1 MGKLRIEPKIK
12 PLLNEDEFKFYKS
25 VLQEARRK
33 SQENTVFWDLD
44 PGEDARKVKK
54 AFSLVAEKEGI
65 NLSVRAKRG
74 SSTLVLNFRE
84 SQAPK
89 KSGKRISAEE
99 CVRRIINAL
108 KNSKNPLNKSQIVL
122 AAGISSSTWNVRV
135 KEMLNDGKI
144 ARKGSGRQTT
154 YYLP

>member
-12 PLLNEDEFKFYKS
+12 PLLNEDEFKFYRS

-33 SQENTVFWDLD
+33 SKDNIVFWDLD

-54 AFSLVAEKEGI
+54 AFSLVAEKEGLR
-65 NLSVRAKRG
+65 LSVRAKRG
-74 SSTLVLNFRE
+74 SSTLILNFRE

-89 KSGKRISAEE
+89 KAGKRISAAE
-99 CVRRIINAL
+99 CVRRIIGVL
-108 KNSKNPLNKSQIVL
+108 RNSDTPLNKSQIVS

-135 KEMLNDGKI
+135 KEMLTEGKI